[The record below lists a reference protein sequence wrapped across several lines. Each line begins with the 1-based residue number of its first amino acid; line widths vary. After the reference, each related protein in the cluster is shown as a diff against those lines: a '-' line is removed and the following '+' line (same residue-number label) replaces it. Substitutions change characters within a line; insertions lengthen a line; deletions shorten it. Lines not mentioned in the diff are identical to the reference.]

1 MKHAVF
7 NGNLIIGKSSDS
19 SSYCTCENKVDV
31 PNSQSYVNART
42 YNSLGYTN
50 DCVSWNYAKTISDTN
65 GVNLI
70 GLWPLKLFVKTL
82 KTCLQLI
89 IIIQEKF
96 LKVKLML
103 SGPNLIWNIRN
114 IEN

>member
-1 MKHAVF
+1 MVF

-31 PNSQSYVNART
+31 PDSQSYVI
-42 YNSLGYTN
+42 YNSSGYTN

-70 GLWPLKLFVKTL
+70 GLWPLKLLVKTL

-89 IIIQEKF
+89 IIIQEKL
-96 LKVKLML
+96 LKVKLIL